1 MIENPLAISFGE
13 TLTAETLGC
22 ITDFAEIGL
31 DSVIED
37 GLLKEIPFLS
47 TAVSVYRIGQSIR
60 ERNHIAKLAAFLT
73 RISEGILSED
83 DRKRYQEKFQTNTK
97 FRDQELEYILI
108 LIDRYINKDKAKL
121 LATLYLAYLDG
132 KIDWKRFAE
141 FSEIIDR
148 LLPADFDCLFEFMC
162 HGGVEVE
169 KAKIEIASVLRLLA
183 VGFVSQEQP
192 VVNALLGMNAPRD
205 SMEYLI
211 TGYGR
216 EFVKIFEADIR
227 TAHTK

>member
-1 MIENPLAISFGE
+1 MTENPLAISFGE
-13 TLTAETLGC
+13 SITTEVSGC

-31 DSVIED
+31 DSVMED

-47 TAVSVYRIGQSIR
+47 TAISIYRIGQSVH
-60 ERNHIAKLAAFLT
+60 ERNHIAKLAAFLN
-73 RISEGILSED
+73 RINERILSED
-83 DRKRYQEKFQTNTK
+83 DRRRYQEKFRTNAK
-97 FRDQELEYILI
+97 FRDRELEYILI

-121 LATLYLAYLDG
+121 LATLYLAYLDE
-132 KIDWKRFAE
+132 KIDWNRFAE

-162 HGGVEVE
+162 HGGVDLE
-169 KAKIEIASVLRLLA
+169 KTKIEIASVLRLLA

-192 VVNALLGMNAPRD
+192 AVNALLGMDTPRD
-205 SMEYLI
+205 AMDYLI

-227 TAHTK
+227 AAHR

>member
-1 MIENPLAISFGE
+1 MNSNPLARSFRE
-13 TLTAETLGC
+13 SLTEEVLGC
-22 ITDFAEIGL
+22 VTDFAEIGL
-31 DSVIED
+31 DSVMED
-37 GLLKEIPFLS
+37 NLLKEIPFLS
-47 TAVSVYRIGQSIR
+47 TAVSIYRIGQSIR
-60 ERNHIAKLAAFLT
+60 ERNHIAKLAAFLD
-73 RISEGILSED
+73 RINEGIHSEEE
-83 DRKRYQEKFQTNTK
+83 RKRYQEKFQENTK

-108 LIDRYINKDKAKL
+108 LIDRYINRDKAKL
-121 LATLYLAYLDG
+121 LATLYLAYLDE

-162 HGGVEVE
+162 HGGVDIE
-169 KAKIEIASVLRLLA
+169 KTKVEIASVLRLLA

-192 VVNALLGMNAPRD
+192 EIKALIGMNSPRD
-205 SMEYLI
+205 AMDYLI
-211 TGYGR
+211 TDYGR